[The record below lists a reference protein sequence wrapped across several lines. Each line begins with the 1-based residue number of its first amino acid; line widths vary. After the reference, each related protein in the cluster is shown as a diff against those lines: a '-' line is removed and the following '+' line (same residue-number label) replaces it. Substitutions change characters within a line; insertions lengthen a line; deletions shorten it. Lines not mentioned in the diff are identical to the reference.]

1 MSTWLHAEGDCN
13 HQISSTCHYLIAKE
27 IMFLRM
33 PVYAPAFI
41 PQLSTSSIDTSKKAA
56 RSVEPIKINVLDDR
70 RLCVAVSH
78 RIVIRREFLP
88 LNGCSKPR
96 ASARLMYNPDKCVAV
111 SLDSLSFGLVES
123 YAKSLIH
130 YEPKSNGSFETGG
143 LSIFTLSV

>member
-1 MSTWLHAEGDCN
+1 
-13 HQISSTCHYLIAKE
+13 
-27 IMFLRM
+27 M

-88 LNGCSKPR
+88 LPARIAANGSSKLG
-96 ASARLMYNPDKCVAV
+96 AYARLMYNPDQCVAIAS
-111 SLDSLSFGLVES
+111 SLLTSLVRSAIDSFSFGLVES
-123 YAKSLIH
+123 YAK
-130 YEPKSNGSFETGG
+130 
-143 LSIFTLSV
+143 V